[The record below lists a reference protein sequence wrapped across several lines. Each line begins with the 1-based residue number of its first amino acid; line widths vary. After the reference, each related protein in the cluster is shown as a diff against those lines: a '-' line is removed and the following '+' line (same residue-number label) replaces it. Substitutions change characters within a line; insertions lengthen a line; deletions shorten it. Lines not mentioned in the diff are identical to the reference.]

1 MDNNQKRQLDKL
13 IQENNVQDNTN
24 QIRNEKKSYKI
35 RESVKYIESV
45 KQKLHNTRD
54 FRQLDKEC
62 MKGGSYLF
70 MNFPNIYN
78 KLLKYQ
84 IDVNILNKFLD
95 ELENIESGK
104 QTQHEASFRV
114 GNLLKQM
121 YIDTKLESPQEETK
135 QKKESPQSKKISYAE
150 FKKMN

>member
-13 IQENNVQDNTN
+13 IQENNVQDNTT
-24 QIRNEKKSYKI
+24 QIRKERKSSQI
-35 RESVKYIESV
+35 RESVKYIEGV
-45 KQKLHNTRD
+45 KRKLHNTRD

-95 ELENIESGK
+95 ELERIETGK
-104 QTQHEASFRV
+104 QNQHEASFRI
-114 GNLLKQM
+114 GNLLKEM
-121 YIDTKLESPQEETK
+121 YIDTKLETPQENKDVEKETK
-135 QKKESPQSKKISYAE
+135 PPKKLSYAD

>member
-1 MDNNQKRQLDKL
+1 MNNNQKRQLDKL
-13 IQENNVQDNTN
+13 IQENNVQDNTT
-24 QIRNEKKSYKI
+24 QIRKERKSTQI
-35 RESVKYIESV
+35 RESVKYIEGV
-45 KQKLHNTRD
+45 KRKLHNTRD

-70 MNFPNIYN
+70 INFPNIYN

-95 ELENIESGK
+95 ELERIETGK
-104 QTQHEASFRV
+104 QNQHEASFRI
-114 GNLLKQM
+114 GNLLKEM
-121 YIDTKLESPQEETK
+121 YIDTKLETPQEETK
-135 QKKESPQSKKISYAE
+135 QKQDSSQPKKISYSD